1 MTRATRIAAVVL
13 AIAAIQAAAVLVYLR
28 LDRGRRAPAPFT
40 ATALAGTAAPAL
52 LVERADGGELDPAH
66 GVRGVRL
73 VHFWATWG
81 VPCRDELPALLARAA
96 AVPGLE
102 LIAVSV
108 DDDWAAVRAF
118 FPGGV
123 PREIARARARDAH
136 RTYGARALPDTYVV
150 TADGR
155 LVERI
160 AGARDWT
167 AAPATAYLRALPGRL
182 GDGAP

>member
-1 MTRATRIAAVVL
+1 MVL
-13 AIAAIQAAAVLVYLR
+13 AIVALQAAAVLVYLR
-28 LDRGRRAPAPFT
+28 AERGRRSTAPFT

-52 LVERADGGELDPAH
+52 LVERADGGELDPAR

-73 VHFWATWG
+73 VHFWATWC
-81 VPCRDELPALLARAA
+81 VPCREELPALLARAGV
-96 AVPGLE
+96 VPGLE

-118 FPGGV
+118 FPAGV
-123 PREIARARARDAH
+123 PPAIARARARDAH
-136 RTYGARALPDTYVV
+136 HAYGARALPDTYVV

-155 LVERI
+155 VVERI

-167 AAPATAYLRALPGRL
+167 AAPATAYLRALPARL
-182 GDGAP
+182 GDRAP